1 MTYSIEYIN
10 VVISNLIN
18 KTKKSLISKI
28 LNISIMTINKWEIL
42 YRENII
48 NKTFLINYKSA
59 INIHGLNKKNKYIES
74 IINYVDN
81 NEGCSLND
89 IKINA
94 TQNNLS
100 NASICRILKENNITR
115 KKIQNRIVC
124 KNIDKIKEDRTLFAN
139 YKDNDNLIDYI
150 SIDETSFCINNL
162 KNYGYSK
169 SNKEI
174 KKLIKHKHNKERYS
188 LLAAINKSKIVAY
201 EIYKDS
207 LDAVKYKNFIEINKN
222 KFINKTIIQDNVRLH
237 HAKIVKEFAKENNI
251 IMKYIPAYTPE
262 FNPIEQVF
270 NQIKN
275 NFRKYDHTNIIV
287 DIEKSLSVIKKE
299 HLINYYNNT
308 IKIINSYKSN

>member
-1 MTYSIEYIN
+1 
-10 VVISNLIN
+10 VISNLIN

-48 NKTFLINYKSA
+48 NKTFLINHKSA

-74 IINYVDN
+74 IINYVDS

>member
-1 MTYSIEYIN
+1 MI
-10 VVISNLIN
+10 
-18 KTKKSLISKI
+18 
-28 LNISIMTINKWEIL
+28 
-42 YRENII
+42 
-48 NKTFLINYKSA
+48 
-59 INIHGLNKKNKYIES
+59 
-74 IINYVDN
+74 
-81 NEGCSLND
+81 
-89 IKINA
+89 
-94 TQNNLS
+94 
-100 NASICRILKENNITR
+100 KENNITR

-124 KNIDKIKEDRTLFAN
+124 KN
-139 YKDNDNLIDYI
+139 IDYI